1 MSPPPKRGD
10 DSASWGDGIP
20 EGSLLILALYA
31 IVAAVSLPALL
42 AFGVLA
48 MLGRWTRLGWQLG
61 LASCI
66 SGIVLA
72 KVWHEGWG
80 LAWYAYLEH
89 VLIWRIPG
97 LVDKLGAA
105 GWLRQVAPVMLTIG
119 GWLALSIALMDRRG
133 AMRRSSGAMR
143 LRPDAARDQADS
155 SGVIFLAVLCV
166 YPYWYAISSAWRA
179 LGAFARE
186 GAALPSRTRQQ
197 PTERPFVLG
206 HETTPKRGR
215 FARPGAVVALTV
227 RAIVQHTLLLGT
239 TGSGK
244 TTALLGLVCDA
255 IGQRMPVVFIDMKGD
270 PKNAQLIH
278 AWAVEAGAPFYQF
291 SITPGERCDLWNPL
305 AVGTPAERKDKLLAL
320 SEWSEPYYKSIC
332 ERYTQLALATL
343 DQIGEQA
350 TLRRVI
356 ALLGNP
362 AKLATLADRLPAAE
376 RAEVDAYVEQVLA
389 DRGHKSALTGLASR
403 LGTLTDLGGPLRD
416 VAGIIN
422 PAAPGVIDLAR
433 ILDEGGV
440 VVFSLNSSQARLT
453 AAQVGALA
461 ILDLTATIGQ
471 RITRGQS
478 SPLICAIDE
487 FAALAAEHVTLLLGQ
502 GRSSGCGCMIATQE
516 LADLTRIDPSFKD
529 QVMALTSTKIYMRQT
544 VAESAEEIARTI
556 GTRSTVKQ
564 TFQTDE
570 SGIPGLFGQTWTG
583 MASNR
588 EVDEFI
594 VSPNIIKRLPTG
606 RAIVHQTEP
615 TFDARLVDIKRK
627 EPRELAAIPP
637 AAPRDQAAGG
647 DELLTQ
653 LADSTRADE
662 KKKDAAPAPPAATR
676 IKRRIQARV
685 QPHEPQ
691 APEPTTSDESD
702 EPPLPGTQPTPQ
714 EGAD

>member
-1 MSPPPKRGD
+1 VSPPPKRPRGGD
-10 DSASWGDGIP
+10 DWLDGIP
-20 EGSLLILALYA
+20 EGSILIAAFYVL
-31 IVAAVSLPALL
+31 VAAVSLPALL
-42 AFGVLA
+42 AFGVLV

-61 LASCI
+61 AFACI
-66 SGIVLA
+66 CGVVLA
-72 KVWHEGWG
+72 KVWHEGFT
-80 LAWYAYLEH
+80 LAWGAYLEH

-97 LVDKLGAA
+97 LIDKLGAS
-105 GWLRQVAPVMLTIG
+105 GWLRQVAPVMLTIA
-119 GWLALSIALMDRRG
+119 GWLALSLALMDRRG
-133 AMRRSSGAMR
+133 AMRRSTRVLR
-143 LRPDAARDQADS
+143 LRPGAGQAEADS
-155 SGVIFLAVLCV
+155 SGVIFLALLCV
-166 YPYWYAISSAWRA
+166 YPYWFAISSAWQA
-179 LGAFARE
+179 LGRVARG
-186 GAALPSRTRQQ
+186 GAALPRRSRQQ
-197 PTERPFVLG
+197 VPERPFVLG
-206 HETTPKRGR
+206 HETTTKRGLR
-215 FARPGAVVALTV
+215 GRSGAVVALTV

-244 TTALLGLVCDA
+244 TTALLGLVADA

-270 PKNAQLIH
+270 PKNAELIH
-278 AWAVEAGAPFYQF
+278 SWAVEAGAPYYQF

-305 AVGTPAERKDKLLAL
+305 AAGTPAERKDKLLAL

-362 AKLATLADRLPAAE
+362 AKLARLADRLPSAE
-376 RAEVDAYVEQVLA
+376 RAEVDAYVAQVLA
-389 DRGHKSALTGLASR
+389 DRGHKSALQGLASR

-416 VAGIIN
+416 VAGIIA

-471 RITRGQS
+471 RITRGTT
-478 SPLICAIDE
+478 SPLVCAIDE

-516 LADLTRIDPSFKD
+516 LADLTRIDESFKD
-529 QVMALTSTKIYMRQT
+529 QVMALTSTKVYMRQT

-570 SGIPGLFGQTWTG
+570 SGIPGLLGQTWTG

-594 VSPNIIKRLPTG
+594 ISPNIIKRLPTG

-615 TFDARLVDIKRK
+615 AFDVRLVDIERK
-627 EPRELAAIPP
+627 QPRELAAVPP
-637 AAPRDQAAGG
+637 PAPRDAAARE
-647 DELLTQ
+647 DEMLTQ
-653 LADSTRADE
+653 LANDTN
-662 KKKDAAPAPPAATR
+662 KDAASTPRTAAKTKQR
-676 IKRRIQARV
+676 SEAREH
-685 QPHEPQ
+685 QTS
-691 APEPTTSDESD
+691 EPTALDADD
-702 EPPLPGTQPTPQ
+702 EPPLPGTTPKA
-714 EGAD
+714 AD